1 VPVEACGEHSGD
13 WTRAAIN
20 VQLEDLPDR
29 LYFFAV
35 GFESDGDSIYADA
48 FRVKPLPL

>member
-1 VPVEACGEHSGD
+1 VPVEACGEHAGD
-13 WTRAAIN
+13 WTRAAVN
-20 VQLEDLPDR
+20 VQLEELPDR

>member
-1 VPVEACGEHSGD
+1 MREHAGVGP
-13 WTRAAIN
+13 AAIN
-20 VQLEDLPDR
+20 VQLQDLPER

-48 FRVKPLPL
+48 FQKPLPL